1 MATFISKKKG
11 GPKRWKG
18 QVWKNGKMAAVKW
31 FGPAKADQRAAIVWE
46 EQTKKELAAQSNL
59 QPKTPMASS
68 PKLTM
73 IEWANGYLEECKR
86 RNTSATFKEKRGGFR
101 RFMHYLGKAQGL
113 SPSMPVEDFGCR
125 EARVYL
131 ALQKDRRGPNCSNKD
146 RKVLTTAWKW
156 GVAYLEGF
164 PQDKPDPFLGCQR
177 YAEIRT
183 PRYIPP
189 EEDFWKVY
197 GVAPEREQALL
208 ICFLNLAARKGELL
222 RLTWDEVDFG
232 RNTVTLAT
240 RKTRTGT
247 VKRDAMPMNQEL
259 RQTMLWLWENRQGSS
274 GHVFTC
280 PVEPFLGQPYKAT
293 IHVMRRLCARANVKP
308 FGFHAIRHLAATI
321 LAKEGQSLFSI
332 QHTLRHEKQTTTDR
346 YLHGLGAFKEVADA
360 MDCLAGRGP
369 GTPQP
374 LPLPLAKA
382 CRGGAATQSR

>member
-1 MATFISKKKG
+1 MATFISKKKD
-11 GPKRWKG
+11 GPRRWKG

-31 FGPAKADQRAAIVWE
+31 FGPTKADQRAAISWE
-46 EQTKKELAAQSNL
+46 EQTKKELTEQERL
-59 QPKTPMASS
+59 QRTTPMDSS
-68 PKLTM
+68 PKLAT
-73 IEWANGYLEECKR
+73 IEWANAYLEECER
-86 RNTSATFKEKRGGFR
+86 RNSIATFQEKRAGFR
-101 RFMHYLGKAQGL
+101 RFIQYLAKTHGL
-113 SPSMPVEDFGCR
+113 SPSMPVEEFGRR
-125 EARVYL
+125 EARLYL

-146 RKVLTTAWKW
+146 RKVLTTGWKW
-156 GVAYLEGF
+156 GVAFVDGF

-197 GVAPEREQALL
+197 EVAHEREQALL
-208 ICFLNLAARKGELL
+208 TCFLNLAARKGELL
-222 RLTWDEVDFG
+222 RLTWDDVDFA
-232 RNTVTLAT
+232 RNTVTLTT

-247 VKRDAMPMNQEL
+247 VKRDEMPMNREL

-280 PVEPFLGQPYKAT
+280 PVEPFLGQPYKAA
-293 IHVMRRLCARANVKP
+293 IHVMRRLCSRAGVKP

-321 LAKEGQSLFSI
+321 LAQEGQSLFSI

-360 MDCLAGRGP
+360 MGCLAGRGP
-369 GTPQP
+369 STSHSLPQ
-374 LPLPLAKA
+374 AK
-382 CRGGAATQSR
+382 CLHGEGAMQSR